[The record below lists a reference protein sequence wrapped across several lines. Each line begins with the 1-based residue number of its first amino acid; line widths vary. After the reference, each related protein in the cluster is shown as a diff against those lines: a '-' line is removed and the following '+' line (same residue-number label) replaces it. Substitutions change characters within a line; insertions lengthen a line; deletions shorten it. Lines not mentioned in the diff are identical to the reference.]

1 MFGVHGNY
9 GRRVPTVRANGIDLY
24 YERLGRGAPLLWLN
38 GSGSTIAQ
46 IAPLLTPYSD
56 HFEVLI
62 HDQRGLGRTE
72 VPAGPYT
79 MADYAADALALLD
92 DVGWERTRVLGI
104 SFGGMVAQELAVT
117 APGSHRAP
125 GAPLHLAGRRGRVV
139 LPAPRAGRRSRRR
152 TERDATARS
161 STPASTRPGWPSIP
175 NDKALVD
182 LMGARPE
189 PTEGAVLQ
197 LEARR
202 HHDVWDRLDRVTCPT
217 LVASGRY
224 DGIAAP
230 ENGEAIASRIPGAE
244 LRLFE
249 GGHMFM
255 VQDRSATPAVIDF
268 LLQDS

>member
-1 MFGVHGNY
+1 
-9 GRRVPTVRANGIDLY
+9 VPTVRANGIDVY
-24 YERLGRGAPLLWLN
+24 FEQLGSGPPLLWLN
-38 GSGSTIAQ
+38 GSGSTVEQ
-46 IAPLLTPYSD
+46 VAPLLRPYTD
-56 HFEVLI
+56 RFEVVI

-72 VPAGPYT
+72 VPPGPYS

-92 DVGWERTRVLGI
+92 HLELVRPRVLGI
-104 SFGGMVAQELAVT
+104 SFGGMVAQELAAT
-117 APGSHRAP
+117 APDRVARLALLCTSPGGAGGSSY
-125 GAPLHLAGRRGRVV
+125 PLHELARLSPADRARVHAT
-139 LPAPRAGRRSRRR
+139 LLDTRFD
-152 TERDATARS
+152 DAWLAEH
-161 STPASTRPGWPSIP
+161 PG
-175 NDKALVD
+175 DKALVD

-189 PTEGAVLQ
+189 PTEGARLQ

-202 HHDVWDRLDRVTCPT
+202 DHDVWDRLGRISCPT
-217 LVASGRY
+217 FVASGRF

-268 LLQDS
+268 LLEDA